1 MIFKTNQDK
10 VTLASSFQPRQ
21 SHAQTYN
28 NENDDNDDDEDDDDD
43 DEDDDDE
50 DDNDDGE
57 DNKCGCRPTQMERGQ
72 RRGRTTQT
80 NQTIR

>member
-1 MIFKTNQDK
+1 M
-10 VTLASSFQPRQ
+10 TLASSFQPRQ

-50 DDNDDGE
+50 DEDDDDDDEDDDDGE